1 LEIVLAT
8 RNANKLREFRAM
20 LHDIDISIVSF
31 GSFPECPEV
40 IEDGKSFAENALKKA
55 RTIAEYTGHV
65 TIADDSGLEVDLLGG
80 MPGIYSAR
88 YAGEEADDRKNN
100 EKLLKELGGVPM
112 ERRGAQFRCVI
123 AVVDPDGAEQIVEG
137 AYRGIIIT
145 EPHGN
150 NGFGYDPVFL
160 DEQSGFTFA
169 EMDPEHKNQVSHR
182 SRAIQELKK
191 ILQGFLEKSRKS
203 SGGV

>member
-1 LEIVLAT
+1 MLE
-8 RNANKLREFRAM
+8 
-20 LHDIDISIVSF
+20 DIDISIVSF
-31 GSFPECPEV
+31 DSFPECPEV

-55 RTIAEYTGHV
+55 RTIAQYTGHV
-65 TIADDSGLEVDLLGG
+65 TIADDSGLEVDFLGG

-112 ERRGAQFRCVI
+112 ERRGAQFKCVI
-123 AVVDPDGAEQIVEG
+123 AVVVPDGAEQVVEG
-137 AYRGIIIT
+137 AYRGVIIT
-145 EPHGN
+145 EPRGN

-191 ILQGFLEKSRKS
+191 ILQGFPEKSRKS

>member
-1 LEIVLAT
+1 MEIVLAT
-8 RNANKLREFRAM
+8 RNPNKLREFRAM
-20 LHDIDISIVSF
+20 LQDIDIAIVSF
-31 GSFPECPEV
+31 DSFPECPEV
-40 IEDGKSFAENALKKA
+40 VEDGKSFAENALKKA

-145 EPHGN
+145 EPRGN